1 MTERVYS
8 KPENIDEKQWLIEIG
23 EDATAAYAAMRKA
36 EDEWLKSCEDAG
48 CHVDDIGRRRWLVQ
62 VTQTNNLP
70 SFSEVAATRI
80 AYAEIA
86 ASLAA
91 EQGKRPTVGSR
102 TTELPQWVNGTY
114 VGEEPPPPVTRIR
127 IREQAAYRGGA
138 LKINDAIE
146 CLTNRFGVVSD
157 QRDNANK
164 KYKHENVLALDQ
176 KLTEIESDLKVLKR
190 FLGKNVFARA
200 KSGSALK
207 INVKREA
214 EPSFTVSMPAV
225 LLVPVI
231 ECLEVEQ
238 APTRAPRIGTPVT
251 LENLNYFDVFSGL
264 EVH

>member
-1 MTERVYS
+1 MAKRIYS
-8 KPENIDEKQWLIEIG
+8 KPENIDEKQWLIEID

-36 EDEWLKSCEDAG
+36 EYEWVEKCKGNG
-48 CHVDDIGRRRWLVQ
+48 CKVDDIGRRRWLVQ
-62 VTQTNNLP
+62 VTQANSLP
-70 SFSEVAATRI
+70 SFFEVAATRV

-91 EQGKRPTVGSR
+91 DQGKRPTVGTR
-102 TTELPQWVNGTY
+102 TTEMPQWVGGTY
-114 VGEEPPPPVTRIR
+114 IGGEPPPPVSRIR

-146 CLTNRFGVVSD
+146 YLTNKFGVVSD

-176 KLTEIESDLKVLKR
+176 KLGEIERDLKALKR
-190 FLGKNVFARA
+190 FLGKKVFARA
-200 KSGSALK
+200 KSGHALK
-207 INVKREA
+207 INVKREG

-225 LLVPVI
+225 LLVPVFKH
-231 ECLEVEQ
+231 LEVEQ
-238 APTRAPRIGTPVT
+238 APTRAPRVGTPVT